1 MDQTYPNIC
10 SSCGGQYDSTC
21 FSVQCKAERRVKEML
36 RMESDQLKLF
46 KVTVHVTSEHSA
58 GPNGYRVYI
67 LHTDGPSAENKVLGA
82 LGRARVHPDKMI
94 YTNEVKGPFT
104 AGDVLVWDEF

>member
-1 MDQTYPNIC
+1 MATKIC
-10 SSCGGQYDSTC
+10 DDCGARYHVFCGRCASQ
-21 FSVQCKAERRVKEML
+21 KRNAIKREKEAESKPA
-36 RMESDQLKLF
+36 LKLF

-82 LGRARVHPDKMI
+82 LGRARVHPDKMV